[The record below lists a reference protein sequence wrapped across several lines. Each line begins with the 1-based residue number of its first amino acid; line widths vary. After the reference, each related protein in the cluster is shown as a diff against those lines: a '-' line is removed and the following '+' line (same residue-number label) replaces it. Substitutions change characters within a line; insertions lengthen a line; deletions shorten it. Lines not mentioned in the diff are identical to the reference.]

1 MGRRHQKTVAVSMTT
16 ATRVYRAR
24 VGALL
29 GKIGLHAGQ
38 EGVLKALS
46 EHDGQTMTELAA
58 MLGVQPPTVTKMIGR
73 LVTQGY
79 VDRRASASDG
89 RQAHVH
95 LTEHG
100 KEALAEIDHVLEK
113 VERRALEGIRDK
125 DQKKLRRLLR
135 RIMRNLDG
143 AAEPEAASAEG

>member
-1 MGRRHQKTVAVSMTT
+1 MGRHQKTVAVRMTA

-24 VGALL
+24 VGAHLS
-29 GKIGLHAGQ
+29 KIGLHAGQ
-38 EGVLKALS
+38 ESVLKALS
-46 EHDGQTMTELAA
+46 DRDGQTMTELASF
-58 MLGVQPPTVTKMIGR
+58 LGVQPPTVTKMIGR

-79 VDRRASASDG
+79 VDRRASESDG

-100 KEALAEIDHVLEK
+100 REALSEIDHVLEK
-113 VERRALEGIRDK
+113 VERRALNGIGDK
-125 DQKKLRRLLR
+125 DQKRLRRLLR

-143 AAEPEAASAEG
+143 AAEPEAAGLEG